1 MQNKTEN
8 KVNNTPSIEKVDY
21 EFNNDPKL
29 CTCDYCKEIVKHM
42 NQRRQQ
48 QGGLPSFFMS
58 FYKFF

>member
-48 QGGLPSFFMS
+48 QGGIPSFFM
-58 FYKFF
+58 